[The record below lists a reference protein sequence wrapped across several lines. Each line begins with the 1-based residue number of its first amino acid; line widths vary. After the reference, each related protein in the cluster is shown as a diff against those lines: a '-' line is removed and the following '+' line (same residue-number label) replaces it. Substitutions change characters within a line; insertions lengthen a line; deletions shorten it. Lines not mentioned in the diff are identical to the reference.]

1 MKIFVPII
9 ALMNRLK
16 YIQKFAVI
24 GGILGIPILIMSFML
39 LNTTNKEI
47 KTVQKR
53 QAGSEY
59 NEVLKD
65 FLQDVQQHR
74 AISVS
79 VISGSSSDK
88 PKLEE
93 KQAEIQKDI
102 AALNELVK
110 ESGSSIQVSDQWA
123 AMKQQWNTLQTNM
136 ENMNTQEAT
145 NEHIEYISI
154 ILDFMVEIG
163 DQSELF
169 LAKAP
174 QNFYI
179 INGVT
184 TTLPNLTEQLGQIRA
199 IGMSIAAQ
207 QKITEDQKIQLVS
220 LYASVQNSLEQLEHG
235 KSVIFANQPS
245 LEKSLGVANQ
255 NALEETSKFLEF
267 VQQEFSINTSIH
279 VNSDEFY
286 NMATATIDTSF
297 KLYDLETDEL
307 HSIMNQQA
315 KDLKLT
321 KAVLIAVVVLIF
333 ILTIYIFVGFYLS
346 ISNTVQKLKAVTIH
360 VADGDLE
367 TELDLQ
373 TKDEMKDVETA
384 FNDMIQNLRTLI
396 HQIKSS
402 AEHLASSSAE
412 LSASAEQ
419 TSRASEQITL
429 TVQDVAAGT
438 EKQVESVNESA
449 TVVNEVSAGIQQVA
463 ANAQTVTV
471 TAADASSNASDG
483 EKAIQ
488 VAVNQMNSIN
498 HSVNDAALVVK
509 ELGERSMEIGN
520 IVHVITDIA
529 GQTNL
534 LALNAAIEA
543 ARAGQHGQGF
553 AVVADEVRKLAEQ
566 SASSAQQI
574 GQLITSIQKETEK
587 AVQTMNAAT
596 VDVTNGIAAISA
608 AGNSFVEIKG
618 SVSDVAEQIG
628 QVSAAAQQM
637 LVGAEQVVGSIDV
650 ISGIAQESSAGTQ
663 NISSITEE
671 QLASMEEIEA
681 SSLTLSRLA
690 EELQDTVSKF
700 KV

>member
-1 MKIFVPII
+1 
-9 ALMNRLK
+9 MNRLK

-24 GGILGIPILIMSFML
+24 GGVLGIPILIMSFML
-39 LNTTNKEI
+39 LSTTNKEI
-47 KTVQKR
+47 DTIQKR
-53 QAGSEY
+53 QVGTEY
-59 NEVLKD
+59 NTLLKD

-79 VISGSSSDK
+79 VISGDASAK
-88 PKLEE
+88 PKQEE
-93 KQAEIQKDI
+93 KQSEIQEEIADI
-102 AALNELVK
+102 DAFVK
-110 ESGSSIQVSDQWA
+110 GTGSSIQVTDQWA
-123 AMKQQWNTLQTNM
+123 EMKQQWNTIQSDVESLNI
-136 ENMNTQEAT
+136 QEAT
-145 NEHIEYISI
+145 SMHIDYLGS
-154 ILDFMVEIG
+154 ILDFMVVIG

-169 LAKAP
+169 LAKSP
-174 QNFYI
+174 ENYYI
-179 INGVT
+179 INDVT
-184 TTLPNLTEQLGQIRA
+184 TTLPNLTEHLGQIRA
-199 IGMSIAAQ
+199 VGMSIATE
-207 QKITEDQKIQLVS
+207 QKITDEQKIQLVS
-220 LYASVQNSLEQLEHG
+220 LYASVENSLEQLEHG
-235 KSVIFANQPS
+235 KAIIFTNMPS
-245 LEKSLGVANQ
+245 LENSLGETSQ
-255 NALEETSKFLEF
+255 STLEETNKFLEF
-267 VQQEFSINTSIH
+267 VQKEFSTNTSIT
-279 VNSDEFY
+279 VNPDEFY

-297 KLYDLETDEL
+297 KLYELETKEL
-307 HSIMNQQA
+307 NSIMTQQA

-321 KAVLIAVVVLIF
+321 KAAIIAVVVLIF
-333 ILTIYIFVGFYLS
+333 ILTIYIFIGFYLS
-346 ISNTVQKLKAVTIH
+346 ISSTVQKLKAVTIH

-384 FNDMIQNLRTLI
+384 FNNMIQNLRSLI

-438 EKQVESVNESA
+438 EKQVESVNDSS

-463 ANAQTVTV
+463 ANAQSVTV
-471 TAADASSNASDG
+471 TAANASTNAADG
-483 EKAIQ
+483 EQAIQ

-509 ELGERSMEIGN
+509 ELGARSLQIGEI
-520 IVHVITDIA
+520 VDVITNIA

-596 VDVTNGIAAISA
+596 AEVTDGITAIST
-608 AGNSFVEIKG
+608 AGNSFAEIKG
-618 SVSDVAEQIG
+618 SVSEVAEQIG

-637 LVGAEQVVGSIDV
+637 LVGAEQVVGSIEV
-650 ISGIAQESSAGTQ
+650 ISEIAQVSSEGTQ

-681 SSLTLSRLA
+681 SSITLSRLA
-690 EELQDTVSKF
+690 EELQETVSKF

>member
-1 MKIFVPII
+1 MKIFLPII

-39 LNTTNKEI
+39 LSTTNKEI
-47 KTVQKR
+47 DTIQKR
-53 QAGSEY
+53 QVGTEY
-59 NEVLKD
+59 NTLLKD

-79 VISGSSSDK
+79 VISGDSSDK

-93 KQAEIQKDI
+93 KQAEIQEDI
-102 AALNELVK
+102 ANMDAFVK
-110 ESGSSIQVSDQWA
+110 GTGSSIQVSDQWA
-123 AMKQQWNTLQTNM
+123 EMKQQWNTLQSDV
-136 ENMNTQEAT
+136 ESLKLQEAT
-145 NEHIEYISI
+145 SRHIDYLGN
-154 ILDFMVEIG
+154 ILDFMVEVG

-174 QNFYI
+174 ENYYI
-179 INGVT
+179 INDVT
-184 TTLPNLTEQLGQIRA
+184 TTLPNLTEHLGQIRA
-199 IGMSIAAQ
+199 VGMSIAAE
-207 QKITEDQKIQLVS
+207 QKITDDQKIQLVS
-220 LYASVQNSLEQLEHG
+220 LYASVQNSLELLEHG
-235 KSVIFANQPS
+235 KAIIFTNKPS
-245 LEKSLGVANQ
+245 LENSLGEASQ
-255 NALEETSKFLEF
+255 STLEETNKFLEF
-267 VQQEFSINTSIH
+267 VQKEFSTNTSIT
-279 VNSDEFY
+279 VNTDEFY

-297 KLYDLETDEL
+297 KLYELETKAL
-307 HSIMNQQA
+307 NSIMTQQA

-321 KAVLIAVVVLIF
+321 KAAIIAVVVLIF

-346 ISNTVQKLKAVTIH
+346 ISSTVQKLKAVTIH

-384 FNDMIQNLRTLI
+384 FNDMIQNLRSLI
-396 HQIKSS
+396 HHIKSS

-438 EKQVESVNESA
+438 EKQVESVNDSS

-463 ANAQTVTV
+463 ANAQSVTV
-471 TAADASSNASDG
+471 TAANASTNAADG
-483 EKAIQ
+483 EQAIQ

-509 ELGERSMEIGN
+509 ELGARSLQIGEI
-520 IVHVITDIA
+520 VDVITNIA

-596 VDVTNGIAAISA
+596 AEVTDGITAIST
-608 AGNSFVEIKG
+608 AGNSFAEIKG
-618 SVSDVAEQIG
+618 SVSEVAEQIG

-637 LVGAEQVVGSIDV
+637 LVGAEQVVGSIEV
-650 ISGIAQESSAGTQ
+650 ISEIAQVSSEGTQ

-681 SSLTLSRLA
+681 SSITLSRLA
-690 EELQDTVSKF
+690 EELQETVSKF